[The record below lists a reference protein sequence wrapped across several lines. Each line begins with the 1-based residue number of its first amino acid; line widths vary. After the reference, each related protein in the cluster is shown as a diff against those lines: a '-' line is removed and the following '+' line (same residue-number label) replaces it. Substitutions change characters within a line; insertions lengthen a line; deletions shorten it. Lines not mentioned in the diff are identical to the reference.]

1 MISCSR
7 TNTYYNIIII
17 VLLILLIIIIII
29 IKLLYFLKHMHL
41 GLIETAVC

>member
-17 VLLILLIIIIII
+17 VLLILLIIIII
-29 IKLLYFLKHMHL
+29 KLLYFLKHMHL